1 MSFNLF
7 PGYLIALRV
16 PLYDNAVSTVTPVEP
31 QPTATDMNREGF
43 SLDLFLEMHR
53 VYDVDQVF
61 LVTHRC
67 DDGGARLEVSK
78 VEEATTHP
86 LPTPATTHP
95 LPTLH
100 PSFRTLLSP
109 QNPQKET
116 AQALQIT
123 SPDSAGSTHSLHTR
137 ALHTT
142 HLTVHAEQRG
152 PRAGRC

>member
-61 LVTHRC
+61 LVTHKKISVPNA
-67 DDGGARLEVSK
+67 GLN
-78 VEEATTHP
+78 P
-86 LPTPATTHP
+86 L
-95 LPTLH
+95 
-100 PSFRTLLSP
+100 R
-109 QNPQKET
+109 
-116 AQALQIT
+116 
-123 SPDSAGSTHSLHTR
+123 PDSGCPL
-137 ALHTT
+137 
-142 HLTVHAEQRG
+142 
-152 PRAGRC
+152 RAGTRHGRPGRAPGRCGLGGVVLLFILGSSLGGVGPVRGLRGGGRGGWCEEWARSG

>member
-61 LVTHRC
+61 LVT
-67 DDGGARLEVSK
+67 
-78 VEEATTHP
+78 
-86 LPTPATTHP
+86 
-95 LPTLH
+95 
-100 PSFRTLLSP
+100 
-109 QNPQKET
+109 Q
-116 AQALQIT
+116 
-123 SPDSAGSTHSLHTR
+123 SLR
-137 ALHTT
+137 
-142 HLTVHAEQRG
+142 
-152 PRAGRC
+152 

>member
-1 MSFNLF
+1 MGIFALRSATMDSRVPLHASRCGLICSQKTRRVGPCNSPSSETQMSFNLF

-78 VEEATTHP
+78 VEEGELVWTGTNDYIP
-86 LPTPATTHP
+86 PEILNDQFFT
-95 LPTLH
+95 
-100 PSFRTLLSP
+100 
-109 QNPQKET
+109 
-116 AQALQIT
+116 IVD
-123 SPDSAGSTHSLHTR
+123 DS
-137 ALHTT
+137 
-142 HLTVHAEQRG
+142 TVVID
-152 PRAGRC
+152 

>member
-7 PGYLIALRV
+7 PGYLITLRV

-78 VEEATTHP
+78 VEEGELVWTGTNDYIP
-86 LPTPATTHP
+86 PEILNDQFFT
-95 LPTLH
+95 
-100 PSFRTLLSP
+100 
-109 QNPQKET
+109 
-116 AQALQIT
+116 IVD
-123 SPDSAGSTHSLHTR
+123 DS
-137 ALHTT
+137 
-142 HLTVHAEQRG
+142 TVVID
-152 PRAGRC
+152 

>member
-1 MSFNLF
+1 M
-7 PGYLIALRV
+7 RV

-78 VEEATTHP
+78 VEEGELVWTGTNDYIP
-86 LPTPATTHP
+86 PEILNDQFFT
-95 LPTLH
+95 
-100 PSFRTLLSP
+100 
-109 QNPQKET
+109 
-116 AQALQIT
+116 IVD
-123 SPDSAGSTHSLHTR
+123 DS
-137 ALHTT
+137 
-142 HLTVHAEQRG
+142 TVVID
-152 PRAGRC
+152 